1 MATVRDWEALG
12 QVAQALVEE
21 LTLERVGAV
30 VVEQSQRVFHS
41 SLAALWMYDQTA
53 RELRLL
59 AQRGYSAE
67 STAELCTLSLDATSP
82 TARAARIGEV
92 VEVRD
97 MHAAGPEYAFAR
109 RIADREGLRSLLA
122 IPLQARGHLVGALTF
137 VPGRKAVPHRFTRRE
152 RGLTRAFADLCAAA
166 IENARL
172 YAEAQEAIRLRG
184 EFISVAAHE
193 LRTPVTSLKGFA
205 QLVIRDLDRGGIGP
219 ERLRGALETI
229 DRQADRLTLL
239 VGRLLDVARLES
251 GRLALEPRRTDVRAL
266 VGGIV
271 EAAQR
276 DAPEHRLSVVA
287 PGPVE
292 AEVDALRIEQV
303 VSNLVDNAIKYSP
316 SGGEVVVEIEAVDRE
331 LRLAVRDQG
340 IGIPPER
347 RRQIFERFYQAHTE
361 RNLGGMG
368 LGLYVSNQIVRLHGG
383 RIEAEFPDS
392 GGSCFV
398 VTLPGA
404 LLHRD
409 RG

>member
-1 MATVRDWEALG
+1 VSTVRDWEALG

-41 SLAALWMYDQTA
+41 SLAALWMYDPAA

-67 STAELCTLSLDATSP
+67 STAELRMLSLDATSP
-82 TARAARIGEV
+82 TARAARTGET

-109 RIADREGLRSLLA
+109 RIADREGLRSVLA
-122 IPLQARGHLVGALTF
+122 IPLQARGHLIGALTF
-137 VPGRKAVPHRFTRRE
+137 VPGRKSVPHRFTRRE

-205 QLVIRDLDRGGIGP
+205 QLVIRDVDRGGISP
-219 ERLRGALETI
+219 ERIRGALETI

-239 VGRLLDVARLES
+239 VARLLDVARLES
-251 GRLALEPRRTDVRAL
+251 GRLPIEPRRTDVRAL

-276 DAPEHRLSVVA
+276 DAPDHRLSVVA

-398 VTLPGA
+398 VTLPRAPHLDDSG
-404 LLHRD
+404 
-409 RG
+409 